1 MGMGT
6 NILIFCL
13 LFSFGMQIYC
23 TAGDT
28 SCPYNSAYSNMINQ
42 VPANIRESIATVTG
56 LAGLVILVGVVLF
69 PNPYLIFAGI
79 TVILAAFPFNVFLG
93 GTSGLPS
100 EISGLIGGILG
111 LAFFLAILSWYK
123 GGDVP

>member
-23 TAGDT
+23 TPGDT
-28 SCPYNSAYSNMINQ
+28 SCPYQTNYNKLLNT
-42 VPANIRESIATVTG
+42 VPANLKDQIYLMSSIAG
-56 LAGLVILVGVVLF
+56 LGILVGVILF
-69 PNPYLIFAGI
+69 PNPYIIFG
-79 TVILAAFPFNVFLG
+79 AFAVAMLLFPIDVFT
-93 GTSGLPS
+93 GTASGLPG
-100 EISGLIGGILG
+100 EISGLIGGMLL
-111 LAFFLAILSWYK
+111 LAYALAIVSWYK

>member
-13 LFSFGMQIYC
+13 LFSFGMRVYC
-23 TAGDT
+23 TTGDT
-28 SCPYNSAYSNMINQ
+28 SCSNNSAYDDMMNK
-42 VPANIRESIATVTG
+42 VPANIRESVSTVTG

-69 PNPYLIFAGI
+69 PNPYLIFAAI
-79 TVILAAFPFNVFLG
+79 TVFLAAFPFNVFIG